1 MFFVLGCS
9 SVNKFHQTKH
19 DVSLQGADTSPYNQ
33 YFNYYGKGSINYR
46 GELIIFLFRW
56 INRENIISLVIKD
69 PFEMNEIL
77 ITLDGE
83 NVSMNLKKISW
94 GRFQIHIE
102 SFKDNSLSRKALKE
116 VLLWINKSIYS
127 EFANKSE
134 DYSCQKT
141 IKKLYWQ
148 GQIDG
153 CSRSSKKINLQRKDL
168 NINLFFFRQNGEN

>member
-9 SVNKFHQTKH
+9 SVNKFHQPKN
-19 DVSLQGADTSPYNQ
+19 DVSVQGPFTSPYN
-33 YFNYYGKGSINYR
+33 YDLNYYGKGSINYR

-56 INRENIISLVIKD
+56 INREGVISVVIKD
-69 PFEMNEIL
+69 TFEMNEIL
-77 ITLDGE
+77 ITLDRE
-83 NVSMNLKKISW
+83 NVSMDLKKISW

-102 SFKDNSLSRKALKE
+102 SFRDNSLSRKALKE

-134 DYSCQKT
+134 DYSCHKT

-153 CSRSSKKINLQRKDL
+153 CSRSSKKINLQRKGL
-168 NINLFFFRQNGEN
+168 NINLFFLRQNGEN